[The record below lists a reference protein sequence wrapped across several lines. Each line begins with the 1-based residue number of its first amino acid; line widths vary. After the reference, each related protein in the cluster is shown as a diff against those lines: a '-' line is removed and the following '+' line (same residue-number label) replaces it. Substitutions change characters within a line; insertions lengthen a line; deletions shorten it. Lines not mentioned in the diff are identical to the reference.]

1 MIVMTG
7 VSQRA
12 RRKGWW
18 VLWSAMAVVLVAA
31 IVIILN
37 HDWIN
42 DWYRG
47 VSYEPS
53 DEMAKIRDELD
64 LTGQGV
70 FLYNAAQPVL
80 NEAMEFNENCRK
92 DESETAVL
100 GCYADGNI
108 YIYNIVAPELDG
120 IRELT
125 TAHEL
130 LHAKWARM
138 SDDEKIA
145 LVESLTRVFEANQ
158 DFLDEEINQYDISE
172 KQEELYVR
180 AGTEVKDLPEK
191 LEEHFAEIFENQDA
205 VVDFYDK
212 YIAVFRKKKSEMEAL
227 MQAMQDIQA
236 EIASKTAT
244 YEAQY
249 AQLEADIASF
259 NSCAAVAGCFGS
271 EGEFYLRRTGLVAR
285 QNELNMLNEE
295 INGLVDVYN
304 EKVELYN
311 SDVTETHKLHD
322 MINSNSRME
331 EL

>member
-1 MIVMTG
+1 MIIMTG
-7 VSQRA
+7 VSRKA

-18 VLWSAMAVVLVAA
+18 VLWLVMTVAFVAA
-31 IVIILN
+31 IAIILN
-37 HDWIN
+37 RDWIN

-47 VSYEPS
+47 VSYAPS
-53 DEMAKIRDELD
+53 AEMVRIRDKLD
-64 LTGQGV
+64 LTSQGV

-80 NEAMEFNENCRK
+80 NETTEFNENCRK
-92 DESETAVL
+92 EESETAVL
-100 GCYADGNI
+100 GCYANSNI

-138 SDDEKIA
+138 NDEEKIA
-145 LVESLTRVFEANQ
+145 LVEPLTQVFEANQ
-158 DFLDEEINQYDISE
+158 DFLANEIDQYDISE

-180 AGTEVKDLPEK
+180 AGTEVKNLPEQ
-191 LEEHFAEIFENQDA
+191 LEKHFAEIFKDQDA

-212 YIAVFRKKKSEMEAL
+212 YIAVFRRMKFEMEAL
-227 MQAMQDIQA
+227 MQEMQNIQA
-236 EIASKTAT
+236 EITSKTAI

-249 AQLEADIASF
+249 AQLEADIVSF
-259 NSCAAVAGCFGS
+259 NSCAEVAGCFGS
-271 EGEFYLRRTGLVAR
+271 ESEFYARRTGLVAR

-295 INGLVDVYN
+295 INGLIDIYN

-311 SDVTETHKLHD
+311 SDVTETYKLHD
-322 MINSNSRME
+322 MMNSNGKME